1 MGSGKTSVGAIIAK
15 ALAKEF
21 LDTDHEIEAST
32 GVDISYV
39 FDVEGEKGF
48 RKREEKLVASITQK
62 KKKILK
68 N

>member
-1 MGSGKTSVGAIIAK
+1 MQPLNLLETMLENNKNIFLIGPMGSGKTSVGVIIAK

-39 FDVEGEKGF
+39 FDVEGE
-48 RKREEKLVASITQK
+48 I
-62 KKKILK
+62 
-68 N
+68 